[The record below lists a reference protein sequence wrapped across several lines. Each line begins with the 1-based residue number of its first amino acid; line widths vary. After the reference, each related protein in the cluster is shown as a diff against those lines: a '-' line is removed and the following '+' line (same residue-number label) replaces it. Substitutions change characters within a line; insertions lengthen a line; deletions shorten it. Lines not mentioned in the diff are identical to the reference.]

1 MILGAVTIRE
11 RVKRVRIEDPF
22 VVHQF
27 VVFGTGSGAEL
38 ILFGIPVHAV
48 GLDDGGDTRL
58 GLRRPEFIQRVL
70 LEDLIVELGL
80 SFGVEGETA
89 DLAFGFT
96 AGGHV
101 AVVLGSSGTEFDDV
115 VAWVEFIG
123 EITEKITERGLDRW
137 IVGSLDEDD
146 GIGVGI
152 ESPRTEMIEGA
163 VEMES
168 GMAGGETGHED
179 VEIGRIG
186 FAVVLHLVV
195 DFDPFFGDGA
205 DPAHVVSATV
215 QELPEIG
222 RIDEFFDLCLVGLL
236 PEFPPH
242 GIQHEFRQSTL
253 TGVLAN
259 IGMMEN
265 NVFAFVPS
273 SDVFALKVSC
283 GAVLGIPAG
292 FFLEFEPR
300 VDVLGKE
307 SDLCVGEMVHLM
319 NVKQPVPFLEGHG
332 EFRRAPRPGESA
344 LSVGVMT
351 VVDVLV
357 E

>member
-1 MILGAVTIRE
+1 
-11 RVKRVRIEDPF
+11 
-22 VVHQF
+22 
-27 VVFGTGSGAEL
+27 
-38 ILFGIPVHAV
+38 
-48 GLDDGGDTRL
+48 
-58 GLRRPEFIQRVL
+58 
-70 LEDLIVELGL
+70 
-80 SFGVEGETA
+80 
-89 DLAFGFT
+89 
-96 AGGHV
+96 
-101 AVVLGSSGTEFDDV
+101 
-115 VAWVEFIG
+115 
-123 EITEKITERGLDRW
+123 
-137 IVGSLDEDD
+137 
-146 GIGVGI
+146 
-152 ESPRTEMIEGA
+152 MIEGA

-168 GMAGGETGHED
+168 GMTGSETGHED
-179 VEIGRIG
+179 IEIGRIR

-205 DPAHVVSATV
+205 DPAHVVGAAI

-253 TGVLAN
+253 PGVLAD

-273 SDVFALKVSC
+273 SDVFALEVSC

-307 SDLCVGEMVHLM
+307 SHLRVGEMVDLM
-319 NVKQPVPFLEGHG
+319 NVEESVPFLEGHD
-332 EFRRAPRPGESA
+332 EFRRAPRAGESA
-344 LSVGVMT
+344 LSVGVMA
-351 VVDVLV
+351 VVHSACRVVGRRCTDGRRWHTRGT
-357 E
+357 